1 MKRIVKSFA
10 IAAVSAL
17 AFISC
22 SQEQNP
28 VSKDNGIHFTIRTSE
43 NPQVKSFI
51 NNNFDGTYTPKW
63 SKGDELAM
71 FVGAINDNSKP
82 TATLT
87 NSNEKGLTAKFD
99 GQVTGIEGNGTFKS
113 FAPARAFA
121 KGYSNGNVGITLAET
136 QKPSSL
142 TIDEGCRCFH

>member
-28 VSKDNGIHFTIRTSE
+28 VSQENGIHFTIRTSE

-51 NNNFDGTYTPKW
+51 ESDFEGRYIPKW

-71 FVGAINDNSKP
+71 FVGTINDKSKP

-87 NSNEKGLTAKFD
+87 NSNETARLPESKETEHLNPSH
-99 GQVTGIEGNGTFKS
+99 QPEHLQRVIQM
-113 FAPARAFA
+113 A
-121 KGYSNGNVGITLAET
+121 TLA
-136 QKPSSL
+136 
-142 TIDEGCRCFH
+142 

>member
-43 NPQVKSFI
+43 NPLVKSFI
-51 NNNFDGTYTPKW
+51 ESNLDGTYTPKW

-99 GQVTGIEGNGTFKS
+99 GQVTGIEGNGTLNPS
-113 FAPARAFA
+113 HQPEHLQRVIQMA
-121 KGYSNGNVGITLAET
+121 TLA
-136 QKPSSL
+136 
-142 TIDEGCRCFH
+142 

>member
-51 NNNFDGTYTPKW
+51 ESNLDGT
-63 SKGDELAM
+63 
-71 FVGAINDNSKP
+71 
-82 TATLT
+82 
-87 NSNEKGLTAKFD
+87 
-99 GQVTGIEGNGTFKS
+99 
-113 FAPARAFA
+113 
-121 KGYSNGNVGITLAET
+121 
-136 QKPSSL
+136 
-142 TIDEGCRCFH
+142 

>member
-28 VSKDNGIHFTIRTSE
+28 VSNDNGIHFTIRTSE

-51 NNNFDGTYTPKW
+51 ESVPDGKYIPKW
-63 SKGDELAM
+63 
-71 FVGAINDNSKP
+71 
-82 TATLT
+82 
-87 NSNEKGLTAKFD
+87 
-99 GQVTGIEGNGTFKS
+99 
-113 FAPARAFA
+113 
-121 KGYSNGNVGITLAET
+121 
-136 QKPSSL
+136 
-142 TIDEGCRCFH
+142 